1 MVSAG
6 QEGELKSE
14 FWPTAATSEVN
25 TVSRLVDRRQWSKNK
40 STVNRQRFIRR
51 FKSQI
56 KKAVAEQI
64 NKRSVTDLD
73 TGEKVSI
80 PSKDTR
86 EPTFRSGQG
95 GVRER
100 IYPGNKE
107 FVSGDKIKR
116 PLNGEARGQ
125 GRRASDQGEGE
136 DEFRFELSREEY
148 LDLLFEDLELPNLD
162 IAQLRKTEQY
172 RTVRAGYKTS
182 GVPATLNIVRSLRGA
197 LARRMAMTGSAR
209 AELRE
214 LEEKADEH
222 SEDDDSET
230 RALRA
235 RIETLRVSIAKV
247 PFIDTFDLRF
257 NAFIKQPVPTTQAVM
272 FCLMDVSGSMDQAT
286 KDMAKRFF
294 LLLYLFLTKTYKNVQ
309 IVFIRH
315 HTQAKE
321 VDEKEFFY
329 SQETGG
335 TVVSSA
341 LKLMDEIVRAR
352 YSPQLWNIYAAQASD
367 GDNWGDDSPVCQDL
381 LAKFILPQVRYYS
394 YIEITKRNHQS
405 LWEHYAE
412 LTPQFHNFAMQQIEE
427 ADDIYPVFRELFKR
441 QKA

>member
-1 MVSAG
+1 M
-6 QEGELKSE
+6 
-14 FWPTAATSEVN
+14 
-25 TVSRLVDRRQWSKNK
+25 SRLVDRRQWSKNK

-56 KKAVAEQI
+56 KKAVSDQL

-73 TGEKVSI
+73 TGESVSI
-80 PSKDTR
+80 PSRDTR

-107 FVSGDKIKR
+107 FVSGDRVKR

-125 GRRASDQGEGE
+125 GRRASDSGEGE
-136 DEFRFELSREEY
+136 DEFKFELSRDEY
-148 LDLLFEDLELPNLD
+148 IDLLFEDLELPNLD
-162 IAQLRKTEQY
+162 IAQLRKTEQF
-172 RTVRAGYKTS
+172 RTVRAGYKTD

-197 LARRMAMTGSAR
+197 LARRMAMSGEAR
-209 AELRE
+209 RELRE
-214 LEEKADEH
+214 LEEKAEQH
-222 SEDDDSET
+222 QEEDDSET

-235 RIETLRVSIAKV
+235 RIEALRASIAKV

-309 IVFIRH
+309 VVFIRH

-367 GDNWGDDSPVCQDL
+367 GDNWGDDSPLCQEL
-381 LAKFILPQVRYYS
+381 LAKAILPIARYYA

-412 LTPQFHNFAMQQIEE
+412 LTPQFRNFAMQQIEE
-427 ADDIYPVFRELFKR
+427 AEDIYPIFRELFKR